1 MTSHQERP
9 GRKSLVREE
18 SKSLLLR
25 LLYSAFL
32 GGLSLGSAVAL
43 LASSAWLISM
53 ASTMPP
59 ILLLQVVI
67 VGVRFFGISR
77 GVFRYAERLLSHD
90 TILRIQSRL
99 QSLVYERLESRPL
112 HYLSISQ
119 GKLLSRILHD
129 VEYVQDKWIRVWIPW
144 ISSLIAG
151 VAGSGIIFWLHPLA
165 GLITLSTLI
174 IALFLVPRL
183 ATLSAKDQGE
193 AIARLEVRL
202 AENVTATIAGHM
214 EAKMFG
220 YAEKFSED
228 LKKTEEELS
237 TSERKALRVSG
248 IGSAV
253 VYLIMGI
260 TILINAFLAI
270 TAFRDG
276 NLAGVNIAIL
286 TLLPLAIFDS
296 IITLPAA
303 FAYKPKMDRSE
314 TFLNEVLGVEP
325 ESSGSTVPT
334 SLEIKFQGAR
344 ARWSESTL
352 RHLPVSSEIPQGS
365 WVSIEGTSGI
375 GKSSLALAL
384 LGLIP
389 YEGSITIGGVEVNE
403 IDPAFLAS
411 NITASLQGDHIFQ
424 SSIRENLKI
433 GNHESTDEEMKEIL
447 RAVGLEHLAGDLDGL
462 LGSFGKNLSGGEQ
475 QRLKIA
481 RALLRKTPIYIFDEP
496 TEFLD
501 QDNRETIENLISQ
514 RLSGKTVIII
524 QHEKTFG
531 PDDALKVAL
540 QAEPFQLQSI

>member
-1 MTSHQERP
+1 MRRQKKR
-9 GRKSLVREE
+9 GSLVREE
-18 SKSLLLR
+18 SRSLLLR

-112 HYLSISQ
+112 QYLSISQ

-129 VEYVQDKWIRVWIPW
+129 VEYVQDKWVRVWIPW

-151 VAGSGIIFWLHPLA
+151 IAGSGIIFWLHPLA

-174 IALFLVPRL
+174 IALFLVPRI
-183 ATLSAKDQGE
+183 ATLSAKDQSE
-193 AIARLEVRL
+193 AIAQSEVRL
-202 AENVTATIAGHM
+202 AENVTAAITGHM

-220 YAEKFSED
+220 YAEKFNED

-237 TSERKALRVSG
+237 HNEREALKVSG
-248 IGSAV
+248 VGSSV
-253 VYLIMGI
+253 IYLIMGI
-260 TILINAFLAI
+260 TILINSSLAI
-270 TAFRDG
+270 IAFENGD
-276 NLAGVNIAIL
+276 LAGVNIAIL

-303 FAYKPKMDRSE
+303 FAYKPKMDQSE
-314 TFLNEVLGVEP
+314 AFLNEVLDTEASNP
-325 ESSGSTVPT
+325 GSTTPT
-334 SLEIKFQGAR
+334 SLAIEFHEAR
-344 ARWSESTL
+344 AKWGDSTL
-352 RHLPVSSEIPQGS
+352 RHLRVSAEISQGS
-365 WVSIEGTSGI
+365 WVSIEGPSGI

-389 YEGSITIGGVEVNE
+389 YEGSITIGGVEVSE
-403 IDPAFLAS
+403 IDPHFLAS

-424 SSIRENLKI
+424 SSVRENLRI
-433 GNHESTDEEMKEIL
+433 GNPEATDDQMKDIL
-447 RAVGLEHLAGDLDGL
+447 RDVGLGQLAEDLDSL

-481 RALLRKTPIYIFDEP
+481 RALLRNTPIYILDEP

-501 QDNRETIENLISQ
+501 QENREVIENLLVD
-514 RLSGKTVIII
+514 RLSEKTVVII
-524 QHEKTFG
+524 QHETAFG
-531 PDDALKVAL
+531 PERSVRILL
-540 QAEPFQLQSI
+540 ETEPFQLQSL

>member
-1 MTSHQERP
+1 MKR
-9 GRKSLVREE
+9 SLVRQERR
-18 SKSLLLR
+18 SLLLR
-25 LLYSAFL
+25 LIYAAFL
-32 GGLSLGSAVAL
+32 GGLSLSAAVAL

-59 ILLLQVVI
+59 ILVLQVVI

-90 TILRIQSRL
+90 TILRIQARL

-151 VAGSGIIFWLHPLA
+151 VAGCGIIFWLHPIA
-165 GLITLSTLI
+165 GLTTLTLLI

-183 ATLSAKDQGE
+183 ATLSAKEESGSIAE
-193 AIARLEVRL
+193 AEVRL
-202 AENVTATIAGHM
+202 AEHVTAAIAGHM

-220 YAEKFSED
+220 YSQKFSED
-228 LKKTEEELS
+228 LKSTEEDLS
-237 TSERKALRVSG
+237 KHERKALKVSG
-248 IGSAV
+248 VASATI
-253 VYLIMGI
+253 YLIMG
-260 TILINAFLAI
+260 LAI
-270 TAFRDG
+270 MSNAVLAISAFDNG
-276 NLAGVNIAIL
+276 DLAGVNIAVL

-296 IITLPAA
+296 IITLPSS

-314 TFLNEVLGVEP
+314 AFLNEILSEEGRNEGNRRP
-325 ESSGSTVPT
+325 EGLT
-334 SLEIKFQGAR
+334 LQFNDAR
-344 ARWSESTL
+344 AQWGEKSL
-352 RHLPVSSEIPQGS
+352 RHAPITFEISAGS
-365 WVSIEGTSGI
+365 WVNLEGESGI

-389 YEGSITIGGVEVNE
+389 YEGSITIGGEEVRDV
-403 IDPAFLAS
+403 DPDFIAAHF
-411 NITASLQGDHIFQ
+411 TASLQGDHIFA
-424 SSIRENLKI
+424 SSVRENLRI
-433 GNHESTDEEMKEIL
+433 GNQDATDDQMREML
-447 RAVGLEHLAGDLDGL
+447 DAVGLRELSHDLDSL

-481 RALLRKTPIYIFDEP
+481 RALLRDTPIYIFDEP

-501 QDNRETIENLISQ
+501 ADNRELIEEL
-514 RLSGKTVIII
+514 LLKHLAEKTVIII
-524 QHEKTFG
+524 QHTTQFAREG
-531 PDDALKVAL
+531 SL
-540 QAEPFQLQSI
+540 QVVLEPEPFQLQAPIEKN